1 MKKTIAI
8 LSAVC
13 IMATAFTGCSE
24 VEKLNINSE
33 SVTDSIDNAEDI
45 PIFTEKTIS
54 ASTPKYVKYSKT
66 IEAESGTLTGNAKVS
81 KKVKGYKGK
90 GYVEGITPNKKNS
103 FSVKFS
109 PKIAQYYNITLRVMS
124 KKEVVNAVAVN
135 GDEIKRFTSSGS
147 GQFETISFEN
157 LYISD
162 DSFCVSIIAYDGG
175 IAIDNVKVEASDIIS
190 KLSLNFKN
198 KPALINKST
207 DTNTLNLYNNIIDNY
222 GKRTFSSQY
231 ASIGTN
237 DELEL
242 IYKTTGKY
250 PAIRNGDM
258 LAYTSDTLD
267 IDETE
272 QAIEWA
278 NRGGIVSYMW
288 HWSSPYDDNAYY
300 AEETSFDLSK
310 AVTDKNVAVLSIEEI
325 EKLQK
330 NGKISSEC
338 LAIIKDID
346 AVSAQLLR
354 LKEQGIPVLWR
365 PLHDASRTS
374 AGFWWGAAG
383 FESYNWLWKLM
394 YERQT
399 KYFKL
404 DNLIWVWS
412 AQSKDWYVGDDY
424 CDMISADIYDNGSE
438 SSQIA
443 SFLSLY
449 DISKNKPIALS
460 ECANAPDISN
470 MVRDKAMWSW
480 FGVWSGNYI
489 MNDDGSL
496 SEEYITKDRLIEVY
510 NNDKVI
516 TLDNAWK

>member
-8 LSAVC
+8 LCAVC
-13 IMATAFTGCSE
+13 IVFTALSGCSE
-24 VEKLNINSE
+24 VKKLNISSD
-33 SVTDSIDNAEDI
+33 SVLDSIDNTDI
-45 PIFTEKTIS
+45 NPVYTEKAIS
-54 ASTPKYVKYSKT
+54 VSTPEYVKYSKT
-66 IEAESGTLTGNAKVS
+66 IEAESGTLKGKSKVS

-90 GYVEGITPNKKNS
+90 GYVECRASNEKEAL
-103 FSVKFS
+103 SVKFS
-109 PKIAQYYNITLRVMS
+109 PKIKQYYNIILRVMS
-124 KKEVVNAVAVN
+124 EKESVNAVTVN
-135 GDEIKRFTSSGS
+135 GNEIKRFTSSGS
-147 GQFETISFEN
+147 GRFEFVSLDNI
-157 LYISD
+157 YISD
-162 DSFCVSIIAYDGG
+162 DSFTVSVIAYNGE
-175 IAIDNVKVEASDIIS
+175 IAVDNIKVQASDKIS
-190 KLSLNFKN
+190 KLSVKFKK
-198 KPALINKST
+198 KPTLINKST
-207 DTNTLNLYNNIIDNY
+207 DKNTIDLYNKIAENY
-222 GKRTFSSQY
+222 GKKIFSGQY
-231 ASIGTN
+231 ASVGTN
-237 DELEL
+237 NELEL

-250 PAIRNGDM
+250 PAIRCGDM
-258 LAYTSDTLD
+258 LPYTSDDLD
-267 IDETE
+267 VDEIN

-278 NRGGIVSYMW
+278 KKGGIVSYMW

-310 AVTDKNVAVLSIEEI
+310 AVTNKKIAELSIEEI

-330 NGKISSEC
+330 SGKISSEC

-354 LKEQGIPVLWR
+354 LKENGIPVLWR

-374 AGFWWGAAG
+374 AGFWWGAKG
-383 FESYNWLWKLM
+383 FKSYNWLWRLM

-424 CDMISADIYDNGSE
+424 CDIISADIYDNGSE
-438 SSQIA
+438 ASQIA

-470 MVRDKAMWSW
+470 MVRDKAKWSW
-480 FGVWSGNYI
+480 FGVWSGKYI

-516 TLDNAWK
+516 TLDNV